1 MLSTRNSQVAIKIE
15 SAEGTKEIL
24 AAADVV
30 LASNPKFTPNI
41 AMYERSDKA
50 VAGDMSPVP
59 NLPGARSATISFD
72 VELCGAAAAGTAP
85 HYSAA
90 MRAAGAGETIVAV
103 TSVTYKPISSA
114 IPCATVAIYEDGKI
128 KRIWGARG
136 TVSISY
142 PAGEPAIASFT
153 FTGADWEV
161 VDGALL
167 TGVTYP
173 STVPPVFMGATFT
186 IGAYAAVIN
195 SMAIAM
201 GNTVALRKA
210 VTASGGHIS
219 ARITGRKPTLK
230 IDPEEV
236 LAATNDF
243 FASWRSGALLA
254 LASSMGSVAGNTIAT
269 SAPKV
274 QYQSISTGERD
285 KLSTLDINGLLTR
298 NAGNDEWQIQIT

>member
-1 MLSTRNSQVAIKIE
+1 MLSTRNSQLAIKIE
-15 SAEGTKEIL
+15 AVEGTKEAL
-24 AAADVV
+24 AAADVI
-30 LASNPKFTPNI
+30 LASSPKFSPNI
-41 AMYERSDKA
+41 NMYKRSDKA

-59 NLPGARSATISFD
+59 NLPGARSATITFE

-90 MRAAGAGETIVAV
+90 LRASGAGETIVALA
-103 TSVTYKPISSA
+103 SVTYKPISDNIPSA
-114 IPCATVAIYEDGKI
+114 TLALYEDGKV

-142 PAGEPAIASFT
+142 RAGEPAIASFT

-161 VDGALL
+161 VDAALL

-173 STVPPVFMGATFT
+173 ATVPPVFMGATFSL
-186 IGAYAAVIN
+186 GGYSAVIN
-195 SMAIAM
+195 SMGIDL

-219 ARITGRKPTLK
+219 ARITGREPTLK

-236 LAATNDF
+236 LNATQDF
-243 FASWRSGALLA
+243 FGGWRSGTLLA
-254 LASSMGSVAGNTIAT
+254 LASSMGSAAGNTIAT

-274 QYQSISTGERD
+274 QYQSISTGERE
-285 KLSTLDINGLLTR
+285 KLSTLDINALLTR